1 MNIDQIK
8 AAFEVY
14 RPGLAP
20 EVQFLFD
27 SLIALNEQLEK
38 RIQTLENQLA
48 KDSHNSSKPPSSD
61 PPKAKRTKSLRTK
74 SKNKPGGQP
83 GHKGHKLELSARVD
97 DFIVHRLSVCP
108 DCGASLADQ
117 PLSEVIRKQLWDIP
131 PINIHVVEHQVEVK
145 TCGCCGNT
153 WQAGGL
159 PAHIRHEVEYGPGIK
174 ALGVYL
180 QCHHHL
186 PMERACQVMSDLFG
200 LPISQGSLANFTQS
214 AYERLSVFEQGLRSC
229 ILRSKSAFFD
239 ETGLRL
245 LKKNHWM
252 HTASTL
258 KHALFQVH
266 ARRGGKALEHIGLL
280 AQYEGVAHHDAYS
293 SYFGFK
299 RCRHS
304 LCNAHSLRDLTFVE
318 EQHKQSWAG
327 ELKSL
332 LCRIKS
338 SADASDSGCVDIRW
352 QGRFRKEYRQLLSQ
366 GLDANPLPEKIPG
379 KKGKMAKTFPRNLL
393 ERLQKREND
402 YLRFM
407 YDPDAFFDNNQA
419 ERDLRM
425 NKVKMK
431 ISGCFRSFEAAKAFA
446 RIRSFLLTAQ
456 KQSVNVLEALKDVF
470 SPQPVFYLNLIT

>member
-1 MNIDQIK
+1 MNIKQIK
-8 AAFEVY
+8 AAFEVH

-27 SLIALNEQLEK
+27 SMIVLNEQLEN
-38 RIQTLENQLA
+38 RIQKLENQLA
-48 KDSHNSSKPPSSD
+48 KDSHNSSKPQSSD
-61 PPKAKRTKSLRTK
+61 PPKVKRTKSLRTN
-74 SKNKPGGQP
+74 SKNN
-83 GHKGHKLELSARVD
+83 L
-97 DFIVHRLSVCP
+97 
-108 DCGASLADQ
+108 
-117 PLSEVIRKQLWDIP
+117 
-131 PINIHVVEHQVEVK
+131 
-145 TCGCCGNT
+145 
-153 WQAGGL
+153 GGL
-159 PAHIRHEVEYGPGIK
+159 PEHIRHEVGYGGGIK

-186 PMERACQVMSDLFG
+186 PMERACQMMSDLFG
-200 LPISQGSLANFTQS
+200 FPISQSSLANFTKR
-214 AYERLSVFEQGLRSC
+214 AYDRLSAFEQGLRDC

-245 LKKNHWM
+245 LKKNHWI

-266 ARRGGKALEHIGLL
+266 ARRGGEALEEIGLL

-299 RCRHS
+299 RYRHS
-304 LCNAHSLRDLTFVE
+304 LCNAHSLRDLIFVE
-318 EQHKQSWAG
+318 EQFKQ
-327 ELKSL
+327 
-332 LCRIKS
+332 C
-338 SADASDSGCVDIRW
+338 W

-366 GLDANPLPEKIPG
+366 GLEATPPPKKIPG
-379 KKGKMAKTFPRNLL
+379 KSGKMPKTYPRNLL

-431 ISGCFRSFEAAKAFA
+431 ISGCFRSFEAAKTFA

-470 SPQPVFYLNLIT
+470 SPPPVFYLNLITLLP